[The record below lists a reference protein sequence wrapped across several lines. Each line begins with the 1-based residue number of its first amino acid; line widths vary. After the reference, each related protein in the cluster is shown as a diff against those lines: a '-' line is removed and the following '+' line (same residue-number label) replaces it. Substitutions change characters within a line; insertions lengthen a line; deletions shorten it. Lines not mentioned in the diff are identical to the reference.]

1 MEINGKSF
9 GLEHLFVLQVFL
21 FFELLVLETDTSV
34 SVLPV
39 DFSFLLTFGVL
50 DASLEGGDTLAE
62 LRMHLVNVGLD
73 VVGAERTE
81 VDHHVKGLVVA
92 SGKVD
97 LLFKLHRNH
106 TGVTLEAGSFFKLLQ
121 DGLRYAQFLREILDG
136 HSRFALLGV
145 LKLNAE
151 SVGKLLFH
159 LGVEVQLEVDGD
171 AIFVALEH
179 PVALIRSVVN
189 LARREGLLFFHAG
202 VDAVFHGSAK
212 DNTLEVSD
220 FMSNYIGSLLTLFIT
235 SFLLSTLSEFLL
247 LLFSPVSLHVELLGQ
262 GISGNSEVYL
272 EVRSV
277 Q

>member
-21 FFELLVLETDTSV
+21 FLQLLVLEADTTV

-73 VVGAERTE
+73 VVGAERAE
-81 VDHHVKGLVVA
+81 VYHHVKGLVVA
-92 SGKVD
+92 SGEVD
-97 LLFKLHRNH
+97 LLFKLYKHKVRTEKLLTHGNH
-106 TGVTLEAGSFFKLLQ
+106 TGVTLEVGSFFELLL
-121 DGLRYAQFLREILDG
+121 DSLWDAQFLREILDR

-151 SVGKLLFH
+151 SVGKLLLH
-159 LGVEVQLEVDGD
+159 LGVEVKLEVDGD
-171 AIFVALEH
+171 AVFVALEH

-189 LARREGLLFFHAG
+189 LARCEGLLLFHAG
-202 VDAVFHGSAK
+202 VDAVFHGS
-212 DNTLEVSD
+212 T
-220 FMSNYIGSLLTLFIT
+220 
-235 SFLLSTLSEFLL
+235 
-247 LLFSPVSLHVELLGQ
+247 
-262 GISGNSEVYL
+262 
-272 EVRSV
+272 
-277 Q
+277 

>member
-21 FFELLVLETDTSV
+21 FLQLLVLEADTTV

-73 VVGAERTE
+73 VVGAERAE
-81 VDHHVKGLVVA
+81 VYHHVKGLVVA
-92 SGKVD
+92 SGEVD
-97 LLFKLHRNH
+97 LLFKLHGNH
-106 TGVTLEAGSFFKLLQ
+106 TGVTLEVGSFFELLL
-121 DGLRYAQFLREILDG
+121 DSLWDAQFLREILDR

-151 SVGKLLFH
+151 SVGKLLLH
-159 LGVEVQLEVDGD
+159 LGVEVKLEVDGD
-171 AIFVALEH
+171 AVFVALEH

-189 LARREGLLFFHAG
+189 LARCEGLLLFHAG
-202 VDAVFHGSAK
+202 VDAVFHGS
-212 DNTLEVSD
+212 T
-220 FMSNYIGSLLTLFIT
+220 
-235 SFLLSTLSEFLL
+235 
-247 LLFSPVSLHVELLGQ
+247 
-262 GISGNSEVYL
+262 
-272 EVRSV
+272 
-277 Q
+277 